1 MTTADDSVRAPERR
15 PDDVAGSAE
24 EQRSTTAPRDD
35 CNTRPKRDDTKS
47 RLSRLRR
54 TGGRPWRARDPTRCH
69 QRPASRRRSTELALI
84 WTSSGLLWPR
94 YGHSDSAD
102 HFDPIHAETKS
113 PTRPTGAESPSRS
126 PCLDMRSLRR
136 QERLDNTTAGATG
149 AADNHICRRRA
160 TTSNDAAHAFAY
172 RDRATSETHPD
183 DTKRGLMRNRQTQAT
198 PLVTASIMLLKT
210 ESIRRAAILA
220 FGPKTH

>member
-1 MTTADDSVRAPERR
+1 MMSRGAPKNSAPRQPHATTA
-15 PDDVAGSAE
+15 
-24 EQRSTTAPRDD
+24 T
-35 CNTRPKRDDTKS
+35 
-47 RLSRLRR
+47 
-54 TGGRPWRARDPTRCH
+54 RARSATIRKADSLACDEPEVDHGAHATPLAAISDPR
-69 QRPASRRRSTELALI
+69 QDDGALS
-84 WTSSGLLWPR
+84 WPSSGLLWPR
-94 YGHSDSAD
+94 HGHSDSAD

-113 PTRPTGAESPSRS
+113 PTRSTGAESPSRS

>member
-1 MTTADDSVRAPERR
+1 MSRGTPKNSVPRQLHATNATRAR
-15 PDDVAGSAE
+15 SATVRKPTLSPATNR
-24 EQRSTTAPRDD
+24 QSTMAR
-35 CNTRPKRDDTKS
+35 TRPHS
-47 RLSRLRR
+47 PPSALRLK
-54 TGGRPWRARDPTRCH
+54 TTEH
-69 QRPASRRRSTELALI
+69 AS
-84 WTSSGLLWPR
+84 
-94 YGHSDSAD
+94 GHSDSAD

-113 PTRPTGAESPSRS
+113 PTRSTGAESPSRS

-183 DTKRGLMRNRQTQAT
+183 DTKRELMRNRQTQAA
-198 PLVTASIMLLKT
+198 PLVMASIMLLKS
-210 ESIRRAAILA
+210 ESIGRAAILA